1 MATDL
6 SAMVFIP
13 AIRRLPRHDTERQ
26 WIADGRR
33 RKGTPQDDWRL
44 EHWES
49 SHANKGMEWKFIT
62 PPAAHQNRC
71 AEALVKNC
79 KIALKKAIGDHN
91 LTPVCLLEV
100 ANLANQR
107 PIGESQTIPMI
118 ELICVRMTCCRAEP
132 PLKFHKDPFLRQ
144 ETQGEGLSSFRR

>member
-1 MATDL
+1 
-6 SAMVFIP
+6 
-13 AIRRLPRHDTERQ
+13 
-26 WIADGRR
+26 
-33 RKGTPQDDWRL
+33 
-44 EHWES
+44 
-49 SHANKGMEWKFIT
+49 MEWKFIT

-79 KIALKKAIGDHN
+79 KTALKKAIGDHN